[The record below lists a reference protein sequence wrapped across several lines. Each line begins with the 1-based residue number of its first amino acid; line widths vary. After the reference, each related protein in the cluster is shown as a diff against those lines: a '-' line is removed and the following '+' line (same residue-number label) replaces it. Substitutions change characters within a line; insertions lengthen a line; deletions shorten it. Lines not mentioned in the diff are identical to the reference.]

1 MNKQDLRVIKT
12 KKNLFNRLLEL
23 LKTQNFNDITVTKL
37 CEICE
42 VNRSTFYTHFL
53 NIDEL
58 FEVQM
63 LEIMEKLNMEFEM
76 AYKQLDILGNDG
88 LTSVYKHILDNRNFY
103 DILFSDKIPTKYSLI
118 FIQQY
123 MQFPKKII
131 LKYIQADIDYE
142 LYYTFCSSATIGLI
156 LHWKNNGYKQ
166 SPSQMSIQTMK
177 FFTRD
182 F

>member
-12 KKNLFNRLLEL
+12 KKNLFNKLLEL
-23 LKTQNFNDITVTKL
+23 LKTQSFNDITVTKL

-63 LEIMEKLNMEFEM
+63 IEIMEKINKEFAI

-88 LTSVYKHILDNRNFY
+88 LTSVYKHFLDYRNFY
-103 DILFSDKIPTKYSLI
+103 DILFSNKIPTKYLLI

-123 MQFPKKII
+123 MQYPKKII
-131 LKYIQADIDYE
+131 SNNIQSDIDYE

-156 LHWKNNGYKQ
+156 IHWKNTGYKQ
-166 SPSQMSIQTMK
+166 SPSQMSVQTMK
-177 FFTRD
+177 YFSGD